1 MCSGHKMQSAR
12 FWLGAAGLTIMCV
25 LMHRGWRVSPFLYQL
40 RESQGKSMMPS
51 LNSRVQPRV
60 QRAQNAERAFLAG
73 RRRADHHV
81 CAHAQRLESESL
93 LVSIA

>member
-60 QRAQNAERAFLAG
+60 QRAYDAERTFLAW

-81 CAHAQRLESESL
+81 HTDAQGLESESL
-93 LVSIA
+93 LLPVA